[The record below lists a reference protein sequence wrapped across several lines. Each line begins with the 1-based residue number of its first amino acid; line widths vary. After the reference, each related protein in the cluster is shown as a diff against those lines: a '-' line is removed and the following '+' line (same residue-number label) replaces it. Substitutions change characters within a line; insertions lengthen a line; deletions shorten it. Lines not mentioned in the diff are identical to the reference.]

1 MEALEVLHG
10 GTLTTIQDLGRRG
23 YQRFGMPTAGAM
35 DITSLRLANRLVQND
50 EGQACLEITYIGLR
64 LVALRDLV
72 IAITGG
78 DLTPKM
84 DGSPLSMW
92 ETVSVRKNSE
102 ISFTALRNGIRSYLA
117 VAGGIQIAEIMGSK
131 STCIRA
137 GIGGFEGR
145 PLKNGDRLR
154 IGRLCPRLSPR
165 RVKEPFIPRYGGK
178 WKTRVILGPQDDYFS
193 ARGIETFLSFEY
205 TITPQSDRMG
215 YRLQGPVIEHGKG
228 ADIISDATCLGS
240 VQVPGHGLPIIL
252 LADRQTTGGYPK
264 IATALTV
271 DVHDLGQ
278 AKPGDGIRFSSISI
292 IEAHEIREH
301 YEERMKECIEIIG

>member
-1 MEALEVLHG
+1 MEALEILHG
-10 GTLTTIQDLGRRG
+10 GTFTTIQDLGRRG

-102 ISFTALRNGIRSYLA
+102 ISFTAVRNGIRSYLA
-117 VAGGIQIAEIMGSK
+117 VAGGIQIPEIMGSK

-137 GIGGFEGR
+137 VIGGFEGR
-145 PLKNGDRLR
+145 ALKKGDRLR
-154 IGRLCPRLSPR
+154 IGRRHPDLSLR
-165 RVKEPFIPRYGGK
+165 RVKELFIPRYGGK
-178 WKTRVILGPQDDYFS
+178 WNTRVILGPQDDYFS
-193 ARGIETFLSFEY
+193 DRGIKTFLSSEY

-264 IATALTV
+264 IATALTM
-271 DVHDLGQ
+271 DVYDLAQ

-292 IEAHEIREH
+292 IEAHEIRKDH
-301 YEERMKECIEIIG
+301 ERQLKEYIEIIE